1 MTLPRPSAKFAPKS
15 PETRYS
21 SPSSSIVWP
30 VWTSK
35 SMPSKSCFVMK
46 FTTPATASAPYTDE
60 APPVI
65 VSMRA
70 MAADGIVL
78 MLTAIEALI
87 GIARRPSS
95 STKFRFEPR
104 PRRLNVAA
112 PGVRWDPAKVLPAS
126 NCETAGTN
134 SGI

>member
-1 MTLPRPSAKFAPKS
+1 
-15 PETRYS
+15 
-21 SPSSSIVWP
+21 
-30 VWTSK
+30 
-35 SMPSKSCFVMK
+35 MPSKSRFVMK

-65 VSMRA
+65 VSIRA

-95 STKFRFEPR
+95 STKFRFAPR

-134 SGI
+134 CGS

>member
-1 MTLPRPSAKFAPKS
+1 
-15 PETRYS
+15 
-21 SPSSSIVWP
+21 
-30 VWTSK
+30 
-35 SMPSKSCFVMK
+35 MPSKSRFVMK

-65 VSMRA
+65 VSTRA

-95 STKFRFEPR
+95 STKFRFGPR
-104 PRRLNVAA
+104 PRRLKRGRARRSLAIRARRNVRDTAHRTVKPRARTAA
-112 PGVRWDPAKVLPAS
+112 AD
-126 NCETAGTN
+126 
-134 SGI
+134 

>member
-1 MTLPRPSAKFAPKS
+1 
-15 PETRYS
+15 
-21 SPSSSIVWP
+21 
-30 VWTSK
+30 
-35 SMPSKSCFVMK
+35 
-46 FTTPATASAPYTDE
+46 
-60 APPVI
+60 
-65 VSMRA
+65 

-95 STKFRFEPR
+95 STRFRFGPSPR
-104 PRRLNVAA
+104 KLKVAA

-134 SGI
+134 FGSLFIPGLEATQGCSSKRGAATVPNWLFASHAPLTMRRT